1 MAELLV
7 KNDTGRKLKLTLK
20 DNGAAVDLTGATV
33 NLHYRIAS
41 GTVKTAAM
49 TLTDAVNGVAEYQ
62 FATGDLDAG
71 GIFDYEVQVTDSGG
85 KITTFKESGRKIRVA
100 DELA

>member
-7 KNDTGRKLKLTLK
+7 KNDTGRKLQLTLQ
-20 DNGAAVDLTGATV
+20 DDGAAVNLTGATA
-33 NLHYRIAS
+33 NLHYRIAG
-41 GTVKTAAM
+41 GTVKTVAM

-62 FATGDLDAG
+62 FATGDLDVAG
-71 GIFDYEVQVTDSGG
+71 SLDYEVQVTDSGG
-85 KITTFKESGRKIRVA
+85 KITTFKESGQKIRVA

>member
-7 KNDTGRKLKLTLK
+7 KNDTGRKLQVTLQ
-20 DNGAAVDLTGATV
+20 DNGAAVNLTGATLK
-33 NLHYRIAS
+33 LHYRIAG

-49 TLTDAVNGVAEYQ
+49 TVTDAVNGVAEYQ

-71 GIFDYEVQVTDSGG
+71 GTFDYEVQVTDSGG

>member
-7 KNDTGRKLKLTLK
+7 KNDTGRKLQLTLQ
-20 DNGAAVDLTGATV
+20 DDGAAVNLTGATV
-33 NLHYRIAS
+33 NLHYRIAG

-62 FATGDLDAG
+62 FATGDLDVAG
-71 GIFDYEVQVTDSGG
+71 SLDYEVQVTDSGG
-85 KITTFKESGRKIRVA
+85 KITTFKESGQKIRVA